1 MAKNFEIIF
10 DLISSQVEKELTQ
23 IFLKYFTS

>member
-1 MAKNFEIIF
+1 MRKNFGIIF

-23 IFLKYFTS
+23 IFKYFTS